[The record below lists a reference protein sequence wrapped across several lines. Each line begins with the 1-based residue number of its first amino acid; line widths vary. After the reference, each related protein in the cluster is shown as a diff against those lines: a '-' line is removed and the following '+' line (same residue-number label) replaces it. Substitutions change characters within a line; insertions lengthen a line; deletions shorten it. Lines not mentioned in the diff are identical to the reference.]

1 MIFNHEAYEKSTKGC
16 GVIDMSY
23 KEKIRDLRNSAQETQ
38 AANKIIDKLTELKAK
53 NNLVTSYR
61 WIWELIQNAKDCV
74 DSTGNVDIEIIFSH
88 RNRILEFKHNGKL
101 FATENIVFLVEQVST
116 KERSDAA
123 EKKTT
128 GKFGTG
134 FLTTHLLSERVNVSG
149 YLHDNGENPARFSVD
164 LDRTG
169 KTKDAIINSIK
180 SSCEQL
186 EKETREVG
194 HEIDRKQ
201 MNTCFKYYLDEN
213 GIRVA
218 ELGLQNF
225 LKTAPYVFA
234 FVEKINRITVNI
246 DDTINSYAR
255 IKEGDTNFDK
265 AFVSR
270 VRIESR
276 DDVNIFCVQ
285 EDGVYIAAE
294 VIQRDGINY
303 IAPYDAELPK
313 LFCDFP
319 LLGTEDF
326 AFPAVV
332 NCSFFEPDEPRSGVY
347 LTDRNSG
354 QNKEILQKACSLYIE
369 MVGYF
374 ANRGYQDIHNIVS
387 IPSIISKEWLDTV
400 WYNDSVLSWLKRELS
415 QIPFFKTFFGNTK
428 ALIDANGDHLYLSK
442 DEDPEVRSSVWRLSS
457 VLFPDRHVIECD
469 IDSWYHSLWEESK
482 NYGVKELILDAER
495 IGSLQELGKR
505 VTEPIRWLNELIN
518 LIFKKCGSEF
528 NSFSFEHKI
537 FPNQNGDFCSIS
549 TLKIDYDIDEAFKN
563 AALKINMDFRKQLL
577 DRRIVITGINNMRG
591 LPFNEAVHM
600 MEDGAQGYYTVP
612 YDFYKDIISLKGPIN
627 QSQDTAISIYSYF
640 YHNDPVQTQR
650 ALKSSD
656 RLLQLAIK
664 NWNEKLCVDIS
675 RCEAASN
682 LISFFQL
689 RDEKEV
695 ISWIS
700 RFAQHVVACGQ
711 SDLMDKYAILPNQN
725 GILKKRQEL
734 NYESNLIP
742 DILKDACLYA
752 GTDIREELIDAAI
765 EHRNIIYRKIV
776 LDRVAGVI
784 TSYVR
789 NHKNQISFNQDGNK
803 TFHETYLWLRGHK
816 EDPEVQSCF
825 EELLAHLYWFYNDD
839 EISESIEKA
848 AECTSILQRY
858 GITDLTALD
867 QILSSRNNS
876 VVSNGIVSEEILCQ
890 YAIESEEDLRRL
902 IEGRILGE
910 EFLHDIEHSAEKYL
924 HVQQILKRSHDNI
937 FSYLES
943 LDGYDV
949 SDSVDIHKTIFTV
962 RKDGTEIYIIARPSD
977 YGEVILY
984 YAEEYETMDLTK
996 DFELWVEDGISKP
1009 QKLTFGRILKLTGVN
1024 RIPLRR
1030 LR

>member
-1 MIFNHEAYEKSTKGC
+1 
-16 GVIDMSY
+16 MSY
-23 KEKIRDLRNSAQETQ
+23 KEKIKELRNSAQETQ
-38 AANKIIDKLTELKAK
+38 AANKIIDKLTELKSK
-53 NNLVTSYR
+53 NNLGTSYR

-74 DSTGNVDIEIIFSH
+74 DSTGKVDIEIVFSH
-88 RNRILEFKHNGKL
+88 QDRILEFKHNGRL

-116 KERSDAA
+116 KDRSNDT

-149 YLHDNGENPARFSVD
+149 YLQDDGENPAEFSVE

-169 KTKDAIINSIK
+169 KTQDAIINSIK

-186 EKETREVG
+186 EKETREVD
-194 HEIDRKQ
+194 HEINPKQ

-234 FVEKINRITVNI
+234 FVEKINQITVNI
-246 DDTINSYAR
+246 DGTVNSYVR
-255 IKEGDTNFDK
+255 IKEGDTKFDK

-270 VRIESR
+270 VRIEGR
-276 DDVNIFCVQ
+276 GDVNIFCVQ

-332 NCSFFEPDEPRSGVY
+332 NCAYFEPDEPRSGVY
-347 LTDRNSG
+347 LTNHDSE
-354 QNKEILQKACSLYIE
+354 QNKQNKVIIQKACTLYSE
-369 MVGYF
+369 TVNYF
-374 ANRGYQDIHNIVS
+374 ANRAYQDIHNIVS
-387 IPSIISKEWLDTV
+387 LPSIVPKEWLDTM
-400 WYNDSVLSWLKRELS
+400 WYDDFVFLRIKRELS
-415 QIPFFKTFFGNTK
+415 QIPIFKTSWGNTK
-428 ALIDANGDHLYLSK
+428 ALIDANGDRMFLSK
-442 DEDPEVRSSVWRLSS
+442 DEDPEVRSCVWRLSS
-457 VLFPDRHVIECD
+457 VLFPDRHVVEYD
-469 IDSWYHSLWEESK
+469 IDNWYHSLWEDSK
-482 NYGVKELILDAER
+482 NYSVKELILDAER
-495 IGSLQELGKR
+495 IGSLQELSKK
-505 VTEPIRWLNELIN
+505 VIEPIRWLNELIG
-518 LIFKKCGSEF
+518 LIFNKCGSEF
-528 NSFSFEHKI
+528 NSFSFDHKI

-549 TLKIDYDIDEAFKN
+549 TLKIDCDIDEALKN
-563 AALKINMDFRKQLL
+563 AALKINLDFRDQLL
-577 DRRIVITGINNMRG
+577 DRRIVITGMNNIKV
-591 LPFNEAVHM
+591 LSFNEAVHM
-600 MEDGAQGYYTVP
+600 MEDGAQGCYAVP
-612 YDFYKDIISLKGPIN
+612 YDFYKDIISLKGSVNPN
-627 QSQDTAISIYSYF
+627 QDTAISIYSYF
-640 YHNDPVQTQR
+640 YHNDPIQIQST
-650 ALKSSD
+650 LKDPSH
-656 RLLQLAIK
+656 LLKLAIEK
-664 NWNEKLCVDIS
+664 WNEKLCEDIS
-675 RCEAASN
+675 RFGKISN
-682 LISFFQL
+682 VISYFQL
-689 RDEKEV
+689 KDEKEV

-700 RFAQHVVACGQ
+700 RLAQHLVSCDQ
-711 SDLMDKYAILPNQN
+711 SNLMDKYAILPNQN

-734 NYESNLIP
+734 NYEPSPIP
-742 DILKDACLYA
+742 DILKDASLYA
-752 GTDIREELIDAAI
+752 GTDIRDELVDAEIDYK
-765 EHRNIIYRKIV
+765 NILYRKIA
-776 LDRVAGVI
+776 LDKVAEVI

-789 NHKNQISFNQDGNK
+789 NHKNQISFNQNGNM
-803 TFHETYLWLRGHK
+803 TFRETYLWLKNNK
-816 EDPEVQSCF
+816 EIPEVQKCF
-825 EELLAHLYWFYNDD
+825 GELLAHLYWFYNDD

-867 QILSSRNNS
+867 QILSNRNNS
-876 VVSNGIVSEEILCQ
+876 VVSNGIVSEELLCQ
-890 YAIESEEDLRRL
+890 YAIGSEEDLRRL
-902 IEGRILGE
+902 IEGKILGG

-924 HVQQILKRSHDNI
+924 YVQKLLKRSHDNI
-937 FSYLES
+937 FSYLKS
-943 LDGYDV
+943 LEGYDV

-996 DFELWVEDGISKP
+996 DFELWVEDGKNEP
-1009 QKLTFGRILKLTGVN
+1009 QKLTFGQILKLTGVN
-1024 RIPLRR
+1024 KIPLRR